1 MIPVAD
7 EGKWNL
13 KRKKGRTLLEEVQVD
28 KNTAGPLL
36 SFYLMCLI
44 SPVSSPLHS
53 PSSVVFLRLL
63 LFFLFFLPVAVV
75 LKTDPESCEYQAIA
89 LSHSAASPIQW
100 VHFNVCVGKSI
111 LFT

>member
-7 EGKWNL
+7 EGKRNL
-13 KRKKGRTLLEEVQVD
+13 KRKKGRTLLEEVHVD
-28 KNTAGPLL
+28 KNTTGPLL

-44 SPVSSPLHS
+44 FPVSSLHS
-53 PSSVVFLRLL
+53 PSPVVFLRLL
-63 LFFLFFLPVAVV
+63 LFFLFFLHVAVV
-75 LKTDPESCEYQAIA
+75 LKTEPESCEYQAIA
-89 LSHSAASPIQW
+89 LSHSAALPIQW